1 MRLRLSKEQ
10 EMYSRLLQQLLQAV
24 GCQVKKCNLTKLLKT
39 VKSYCPWFP
48 DKGSLDLE
56 VWEKVGQKSKWYQ
69 ENGPLI
75 GHQNLLT
82 WSLVRMALAPIHTRG
97 SHGQES
103 LDKKEGTYGHS
114 C

>member
-1 MRLRLSKEQ
+1 
-10 EMYSRLLQQLLQAV
+10 MYSGLLQQLLQAV
-24 GCQVKKCNLTKLLKT
+24 GCQVKEQNLITLSQS
-39 VKSYCPWFP
+39 VENYYCPCFP
-48 DKGSLDLE
+48 GKGSLDLE